1 MRLCGS
7 GEQCFCVVVTVE
19 QTTHKRHDGSL
30 VATSEPLRSH
40 LRHRQCHH
48 DSSPA
53 AEGRHWE
60 VHSAASN
67 TSAAAPV
74 QFGGYEEGKLERP
87 KWAGETPLSRLVQA
101 LISFKPLYSVLKLG
115 ARRVFISTAEKNNIP
130 WRQMAKEVLESEV
143 YREMDSIQNQSLV
156 YPDYYLNPFHAYEEG
171 NLTWLTSEVPIVN
184 FGSYNMMTIL
194 NLIWLVLEALLFE
207 GPISDENVGE
217 FHHLSH
223 YAFHGKTR
231 QIPLQIQEHTINVYT
246 FLLPVADAEVIL
258 GASWLAKLGP
268 HAVDYSDLTIKLYDG
283 PNFITLC
290 GKQNIGVDALSRA
303 AAEAE
308 AATMSMVR
316 RALPNASS
324 LEEATQIL
332 RGNWLHAIEQHHIQ
346 YSESSVVNDILD
358 IGCSVGI
365 STKYLADKFP
375 TAKVTGLDL
384 SPYFLAVA
392 QHKEKRAMPRK
403 IPVRWIHANGED
415 TGLPSKSFDLVSLA
429 FVLHECPTRVIL
441 NLVREAFRLLR
452 PGGTLALTDFSLKS
466 KVLQELSPVLF
477 TLIKSTEPFLDE
489 YYLTDMDETLREA
502 GFVNITSILTDPKHV
517 TITATVPQ

>member
-1 MRLCGS
+1 MMALLS
-7 GEQCFCVVVTVE
+7 PLQNLSAVISATANA
-19 QTTHKRHDGSL
+19 TT
-30 VATSEPLRSH
+30 T
-40 LRHRQCHH
+40 
-48 DSSPA
+48 A
-53 AEGRHWE
+53 ARPPRGRHWE

-87 KWAGETPLSRLVQA
+87 KWAGETPLSRLVQV

-143 YREMDSIQNQSLV
+143 YKEMDSIQNQSLV

-171 NLTWLTSEVPIVN
+171 NLTWL
-184 FGSYNMMTIL
+184 
-194 NLIWLVLEALLFE
+194 
-207 GPISDENVGE
+207 
-217 FHHLSH
+217 
-223 YAFHGKTR
+223 
-231 QIPLQIQEHTINVYT
+231 
-246 FLLPVADAEVIL
+246 
-258 GASWLAKLGP
+258 
-268 HAVDYSDLTIKLYDG
+268 
-283 PNFITLC
+283 
-290 GKQNIGVDALSRA
+290 A

-324 LEEATQIL
+324 LEEANQIL
-332 RGNWLHAIEQHHIQ
+332 RGNWLQAIEQHHIQ

-375 TAKVTGLDL
+375 TAKVSGLDL

>member
-1 MRLCGS
+1 MAL
-7 GEQCFCVVVTVE
+7 
-19 QTTHKRHDGSL
+19 
-30 VATSEPLRSH
+30 
-40 LRHRQCHH
+40 
-48 DSSPA
+48 SSPLQNLSAVISATGNATTA
-53 AEGRHWE
+53 AARPPRGRRCE
-60 VHSAASN
+60 VRSAASN
-67 TSAAAPV
+67 TSATAPV

-87 KWAGETPLSRLVQA
+87 KWTGETPLSRLVQT
-101 LISFKPLYSVLKLG
+101 LIAFKPFYSVLKLG
-115 ARRVFISTAEKNNIP
+115 ARRVMISTAEKNNIP

-171 NLTWLTSEVPIVN
+171 NLTWL
-184 FGSYNMMTIL
+184 
-194 NLIWLVLEALLFE
+194 
-207 GPISDENVGE
+207 
-217 FHHLSH
+217 
-223 YAFHGKTR
+223 
-231 QIPLQIQEHTINVYT
+231 
-246 FLLPVADAEVIL
+246 
-258 GASWLAKLGP
+258 
-268 HAVDYSDLTIKLYDG
+268 
-283 PNFITLC
+283 
-290 GKQNIGVDALSRA
+290 A

-316 RALPNASS
+316 RALPGASS
-324 LEEATQIL
+324 LEEANQIL
-332 RGNWLHAIEQHHIQ
+332 RGNWLQAIEQHHIQ
-346 YSESSVVNDILD
+346 YSESSGINDILD

-375 TAKVTGLDL
+375 IAKVTGLDL

-392 QHKEKRAMPRK
+392 QHKEKGAMPRK
-403 IPVRWIHANGED
+403 NPLRWIHANGED

-429 FVLHECPTRVIL
+429 FVLHECPTRVIV